1 MFIKRHNQESEK
13 KNNPQNTRKCVQI
26 TDHIFG
32 KYPECIQNPYTLQT
46 KRETQLNIDN
56 GLEEIFL
63 QKTFANDQQAHQ
75 NLLSA
80 ISHWGNAIQ
89 TTQNTTSHQL
99 GQTTI
104 K

>member
-1 MFIKRHNQESEK
+1 M
-13 KNNPQNTRKCVQI
+13 QI